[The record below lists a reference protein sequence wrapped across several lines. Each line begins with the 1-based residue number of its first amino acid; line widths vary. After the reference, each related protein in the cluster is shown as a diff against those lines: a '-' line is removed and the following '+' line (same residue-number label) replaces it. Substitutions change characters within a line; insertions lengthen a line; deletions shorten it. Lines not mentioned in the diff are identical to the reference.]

1 MKKLDIT
8 KKDIAPLILLMVS
21 MALMITGILL
31 KSLVVVAG
39 VTGLVLAWFLCID
52 TLIANHRMNMIKRI
66 VFGSIVISI
75 PMIMAF
81 YMGS

>member
-8 KKDIAPLILLMVS
+8 KKDIAPLILFMVS

-39 VTGLVLAWFLCID
+39 VTGLVLPGFYA
-52 TLIANHRMNMIKRI
+52 LIR
-66 VFGSIVISI
+66 
-75 PMIMAF
+75 
-81 YMGS
+81 